1 MAGMKSPQP
10 GSSGAMREKDKEET
24 LPKASTS
31 EKGLFI
37 KRPRWE
43 PKPRLHTLPNGLGP
57 QPQGERGAA
66 GGSERSPR
74 VPEGSARPL
83 RPRFHL
89 KYSCAQGCLGARGA
103 RPAARRVFISTEPHR
118 QVSPTSFRTAPRC
131 RRPASRPPVGGGRR

>member
-1 MAGMKSPQP
+1 MKSPQP

-89 KYSCAQGCLGARGA
+89 NT
-103 RPAARRVFISTEPHR
+103 AARRAVW
-118 QVSPTSFRTAPRC
+118 APAAPGQ
-131 RRPASRPPVGGGRR
+131 RPGVYL